1 MYTFDEEVAGL
12 GDGTGGAP
20 GLADAV
26 RVALAPLRV
35 AQVFDPAADY
45 VLRGTGPSVLELL
58 RERPPGT
65 KMVAEPDGYHPAELA
80 DAVVELHPGW
90 TRRGAEAARLT
101 VYKDAPVGLLARFGQ
116 VLHAAW
122 GRGAEDGELSWLLTL
137 AHDVGRATTATD
149 ATDAA
154 DVRLRWNPDL
164 VEEIARAGDA
174 PGRSAAHATL
184 TALLYVDRHHWAR
197 SRHHMLESSAGD
209 AYLARH
215 ADALAEVTTGSEF
228 HVRSYVAARCARSP
242 EAHTDLVAELAVDA
256 DAGVRS
262 QALATL
268 SLIDGPRQVD
278 VLRRHLR
285 TAPTDRLP
293 DALARLGDLDPDG
306 GVVAIEEALAGGGRD
321 TGPLDPGRERLLRR
335 VVFRARVLRSAEP
348 AVPVPPVTAPQDAA
362 LAEELRALRGLRP
375 GSGKEEDRA
384 WQVAES
390 KLALLPDVRALR
402 DARRA
407 AGAADADRWTAELLI
422 TRADGW
428 GRKIGA
434 ALTPEGAERWW
445 PLFAERLDLAD
456 EYLDGGDGKRHPD
469 HYAVDTRTMILTI
482 LERFPAAPEAL
493 VPRLTSFALG
503 TDRHRLP
510 ARRVLGDHPAA
521 RAAAR
526 AALSDSDS
534 GTRSSAAEWLAELG
548 EPGAVAPEPGW
559 EFGEGVLPA
568 SVRDLPA
575 STLWWLDR
583 FREQAR
589 ERGVPAADVDR
600 WLGLARPV
608 LRTAPDGGG
617 PVVGRLGSPL
627 LLPPDVPTP
636 ATVFEPDYRNEY
648 QLIVTLDLAAIPPG
662 ATDLPLPPDGQ
673 VLLFANVELE
683 DELLAGGAV
692 YVPAGTPVEERET
705 SVDYEAYGYGSP
717 EDLDESLRRSPDFRL
732 VPGVSLPSCPLD
744 AETRAAHP
752 HAETLQA
759 VWSEQS
765 DEGGEWQ
772 LGGHAYDFDGMG
784 DPAWESAGEECG
796 KEPGERDSR
805 PEDWVVLAQ
814 WVGVPMGI
822 LYWTIN
828 RRDLEVLRFD
838 RVVVQMYANP

>member
-1 MYTFDEEVAGL
+1 MYTFDDRAAGPGSDA
-12 GDGTGGAP
+12 GDTP
-20 GLADAV
+20 GLAAAV
-26 RVALAPLRV
+26 REALAPLKV
-35 AQVFDPAADY
+35 AQVFDPAVDH
-45 VLRGTGPSVLELL
+45 VLRGTEPSVLELL

-65 KMVAEPDGYHPAELA
+65 KMVAEPDGYQPAELT
-80 DAVVELHPGW
+80 DAVVALRPGW
-90 TRRGAEAARLT
+90 TRREAEAARLT
-101 VYKDAPVGLLARFGQ
+101 VYLGAPVDVLARFGQ
-116 VLHAAW
+116 VLHAAS
-122 GRGAEDGELSWLLTL
+122 GRGLEHGEPSWLLAL

-149 ATDAA
+149 AADAA

-174 PGRSAAHATL
+174 PDPSAVHATL
-184 TALLYVDRHHWAR
+184 SALLYVDHHHWAR
-197 SRHHMLESSAGD
+197 SRHHMLESSAGV

-215 ADALAEVTTGSEF
+215 TDVLAEVAAGSQF
-228 HVRSYVAARCARSP
+228 HVRSYVADRCARSP
-242 EAHTDLVAELAVDA
+242 EAHAALVADLTVDA
-256 DAGVRS
+256 DAGVRA

-268 SLIDGPRQVD
+268 SRLDGPRQVD
-278 VLRRHLR
+278 VLQSHLR
-285 TAPTDRLP
+285 TAPPDRLP

-306 GVVAIEEALAGGGRD
+306 GVAAVEKALTGGEDDD
-321 TGPLDPGRERLLRR
+321 TRPPDPDRERLLRR
-335 VVFRARVLRSAEP
+335 VVFRARVLRSAQA
-348 AVPVPPVTAPQDAA
+348 AVPVPPVGAPQDAA
-362 LAEELRALRGLRP
+362 LAEELRALSELRP
-375 GSGKEEDRA
+375 GTGKDSDRA

-407 AGAADADRWTAELLI
+407 AGAGDADRWTAELLI

-434 ALTPEGAERWW
+434 TLTPEDAERWW

-469 HYAVDTRTMILTI
+469 QYAVDTRTMILTI
-482 LERFPAAPEAL
+482 LERFPAPPEAL

-503 TDRHRLP
+503 ADRLRLP
-510 ARRVLGDHPAA
+510 ARRVLGDHPGA

-526 AALSDSDS
+526 AALSDGDTS
-534 GTRSSAAEWLAELG
+534 TRSSAAEWLAELG

-568 SVRDLPA
+568 SVRNLPA

-589 ERGVPAADVDR
+589 ERGVPADDVDR
-600 WLGLARPV
+600 WLGLARPA

-636 ATVFEPDYRNEY
+636 ATVVEPDYRNEY

-662 ATDLPLPPDGQ
+662 ATDLPLPPDGH

-683 DELLAGGAV
+683 DEELAGGAV
-692 YVPAGTPVEERET
+692 YVPAGTLVEEREA
-705 SVDYEAYGYGSP
+705 SVDYEAYGYDSP
-717 EDLDESLRRSPDFRL
+717 EDLDESLRRSPDLRL

-752 HAETLQA
+752 HADALQA

-784 DPAWESAGEECG
+784 DPARESADPEHGDH
-796 KEPGERDSR
+796 DSR

-828 RRDLEVLRFD
+828 RRDLEAQRFD
-838 RVVVQMYANP
+838 RVRVWMYANP

>member
-1 MYTFDEEVAGL
+1 MYTFDDRAAGPGNDA
-12 GDGTGGAP
+12 GDTP
-20 GLADAV
+20 GLAAAV
-26 RVALAPLRV
+26 REALAPLKV
-35 AQVFDPAADY
+35 AQVFDPAVDH
-45 VLRGTGPSVLELL
+45 VLRGTEPSVLELL

-65 KMVAEPDGYHPAELA
+65 KMVAEPDGYQPAELT
-80 DAVVELHPGW
+80 DAVVALHPGW
-90 TRRGAEAARLT
+90 TRREAEAARLT
-101 VYKDAPVGLLARFGQ
+101 VYLGAPVDVLARFGQ
-116 VLHAAW
+116 VLHAAS
-122 GRGAEDGELSWLLTL
+122 GRGSEHGEPSWLLAL

-149 ATDAA
+149 ASDAA

-174 PGRSAAHATL
+174 PGPSAVHATL
-184 TALLYVDRHHWAR
+184 SALLYVDHHHWAR
-197 SRHHMLESSAGD
+197 SRHHMLESSAGV

-215 ADALAEVTTGSEF
+215 TDVLAEVAAGSQF
-228 HVRSYVAARCARSP
+228 HVRSYVADRCAHSP
-242 EAHTDLVAELAVDA
+242 EAHAGLVAGLTVDA
-256 DAGVRS
+256 DAGVRA

-268 SLIDGPRQVD
+268 SRLDGPRQID
-278 VLRRHLR
+278 VLRPHLR
-285 TAPTDRLP
+285 TAPPDRLP

-306 GVVAIEEALAGGGRD
+306 GVAAIEKALTGGEDDDD
-321 TGPLDPGRERLLRR
+321 TRPLDPDRERLLRR
-335 VVFRARVLRSAEP
+335 VVFRARVLRSAQA
-348 AVPVPPVTAPQDAA
+348 AVPIPPVAAPQDAA
-362 LAEELRALRGLRP
+362 LAEELRALRELRP
-375 GSGKEEDRA
+375 GTGKDSDRA

-407 AGAADADRWTAELLI
+407 AGAGDADRWTAELLI
-422 TRADGW
+422 TRVDGW

-434 ALTPEGAERWW
+434 TLTPEDAERWW

-469 HYAVDTRTMILTI
+469 QYAVDTRTMILTI

-503 TDRHRLP
+503 ADRLRLP
-510 ARRVLGDHPAA
+510 ARRVLGDHPGT

-526 AALSDSDS
+526 AALSDGDTS
-534 GTRSSAAEWLAELG
+534 TRSSAAEWLAELG

-568 SVRDLPA
+568 SVRNLPA

-589 ERGVPAADVDR
+589 ERGVPADDVDR
-600 WLGLARPV
+600 WLGLARPA

-636 ATVFEPDYRNEY
+636 ATVVEPDYRNEY

-662 ATDLPLPPDGQ
+662 ATDLPLPPDGH

-683 DELLAGGAV
+683 DEELAGGAV
-692 YVPAGTPVEERET
+692 YVPAGTPVEEREA
-705 SVDYEAYGYGSP
+705 SVDYEAYGYDSP
-717 EDLDESLRRSPDFRL
+717 EDLDESLRRSPDLRL

-752 HAETLQA
+752 HAETMQA

-784 DPAWESAGEECG
+784 DPARESADQEHGDH
-796 KEPGERDSR
+796 DSR

-822 LYWTIN
+822 LYWTIT
-828 RRDLEVLRFD
+828 RQDLEERRFD
-838 RVVVQMYANP
+838 RVRVWMYANP

>member
-1 MYTFDEEVAGL
+1 
-12 GDGTGGAP
+12 
-20 GLADAV
+20 
-26 RVALAPLRV
+26 
-35 AQVFDPAADY
+35 
-45 VLRGTGPSVLELL
+45 VLRGTGPGVLEPL
-58 RERPPGT
+58 REQPPGT
-65 KMVAEPDGYHPAELA
+65 KMVAEPDGYHPAELTA
-80 DAVVELHPGW
+80 AVVDLHPGW
-90 TRRGAEAARLT
+90 ARREAEAARLT
-101 VYKDAPVGLLARFGQ
+101 VYKDAPVDLLARFGQ
-116 VLHAAW
+116 VLHASS
-122 GRGAEDGELSWLLTL
+122 GRGFEDDEPSWLLTL
-137 AHDVGRATTATD
+137 AHDVGRAST

-154 DVRLRWNPDL
+154 DAPDVRQRWTPDL

-174 PGRSAAHATL
+174 PGRSAVHAAL
-184 TALLYVDRHHWAR
+184 SALLHVDHHHWAR
-197 SRHHMLESSAGD
+197 SRHHMLESDTGV

-215 ADALAEVTTGSEF
+215 TGALAEVTTGSVF
-228 HVRSYVAARCARSP
+228 HVRSYVAAQCARSP
-242 EAHTDLVAELAVDA
+242 EAHADLVADLAADA
-256 DAGVRS
+256 DAGVRA

-268 SLIDGPRQVD
+268 SRLDGPRQVD
-278 VLRRHLR
+278 LLRQHLR
-285 TAPTDRLP
+285 TAPPDRLP
-293 DALARLGDLDPDG
+293 DVLARLGDLDPDG
-306 GVVAIEEALAGGGRD
+306 VAAIEEALAGGDGD
-321 TGPLDPGRERLLRR
+321 TRPLDPDRERLLRR
-335 VVFRARVLRSAEP
+335 AVFRVRVLRSAEA

-362 LAEELRALRGLRP
+362 LAEELRALRELRP
-375 GSGKEEDRA
+375 GSGKDEDRA
-384 WQVAES
+384 WQFAES

-407 AGAADADRWTAELLI
+407 AGAADADRWTAELLV
-422 TRADGW
+422 TRVDGW

-434 ALTPEGAERWW
+434 TLTPEDAERWW

-456 EYLDGGDGKRHPD
+456 EYLDGGDGRRHAD
-469 HYAVDTRTMILTI
+469 HHAVDTRAMILTI
-482 LERFPAAPEAL
+482 LERFPAPPEAL
-493 VPRLTSFALG
+493 VPRLTPFALG
-503 TDRHRLP
+503 ADRLRLP
-510 ARRVLGDHPAA
+510 ARQALGDHPTAL
-521 RAAAR
+521 AAAR
-526 AALSDSDS
+526 AALSDGDAS
-534 GTRSSAAEWLAELG
+534 TRSSAAEWLAELG

-568 SVRDLPA
+568 SVRTLPP

-589 ERGVPAADVDR
+589 ERGVPADDVDR
-600 WLGLARPV
+600 WLGLARPA

-636 ATVFEPDYRNEY
+636 ATVFEPDYRNEH
-648 QLIVTLDLAAIPPG
+648 QLIVTLDLAAIGPG
-662 ATDLPLPPDGQ
+662 ATDLPLPPDGH

-683 DELLAGGAV
+683 DEILEGGAV
-692 YVPAGTPVEERET
+692 YVPAGTLVEEREA
-705 SVDYEAYGYGSP
+705 SVDYEAYGYDSP
-717 EDLDESLRRSPDFRL
+717 EDLDESLRRSPDLRL

-784 DPAWESAGEECG
+784 DPARDSADLECG
-796 KEPGERDSR
+796 HEPGENYSR

-828 RRDLEVLRFD
+828 RRDLQVRRFD
-838 RVVVQMYANP
+838 RVAVRMYANP

>member
-1 MYTFDEEVAGL
+1 MYIFDEETAS
-12 GDGTGGAP
+12 
-20 GLADAV
+20 AV
-26 RVALAPLRV
+26 REALAPLKV
-35 AQVFDPAADY
+35 AQVFDPAVDH
-45 VLRGTGPSVLELL
+45 VLQGTGPGVLELL
-58 RERPPGT
+58 RERPHGT
-65 KMVAEPDGYHPAELA
+65 KMVAEPDGYHPAEVT

-90 TRRGAEAARLT
+90 TRREAEAARRT
-101 VYKDAPVGLLARFGQ
+101 VYKGAPVDLLARFGQ
-116 VLHAAW
+116 VLYAAS
-122 GRGAEDGELSWLLTL
+122 GRAAGDGEPSWLATLT
-137 AHDVGRATTATD
+137 HDVGRASTATD
-149 ATDAA
+149 AADAA

-174 PGRSAAHATL
+174 PGRSAVHATL
-184 TALLYVDRHHWAR
+184 SALLYVDHHHWAR
-197 SRHHMLESSAGD
+197 SRQHMLESSAGV

-215 ADALAEVTTGSEF
+215 TDALAEVTAGSEF
-228 HVRSYVAARCARSP
+228 HVRSYVAGQCARSP
-242 EAHTDLVAELAVDA
+242 EAHAGLVAELAADA
-256 DAGVRS
+256 DAGVRG

-268 SLIDGPRQVD
+268 SRLDGPWQID

-285 TAPTDRLP
+285 TAPPDRLP
-293 DALARLGDLDPDG
+293 DVLARLGDLDG
-306 GVVAIEEALAGGGRD
+306 GVVAIEKALAGVDDGD
-321 TGPLDPGRERLLRR
+321 AGPLDPDRERLLLRAAFR
-335 VVFRARVLRSAEP
+335 VRVLRSAEA
-348 AVPVPPVTAPQDAA
+348 AVPVPPVAAPQDAA
-362 LAEELRALRGLRP
+362 LAEELRALHGLRP
-375 GSGKEEDRA
+375 GTGKDEERA

-390 KLALLPDVRALR
+390 KLGLLPDVRALR

-407 AGAADADRWTAELLI
+407 AGADDADRWTAELLI
-422 TRADGW
+422 TRLDDW
-428 GRKIGA
+428 SRKIGA
-434 ALTPEGAERWW
+434 TLTTEDAERWW
-445 PLFAERLDLAD
+445 PLFAERLDLVD

-469 HYAVDTRTMILTI
+469 QYAVDTRTMILTI
-482 LERFPAAPEAL
+482 LERFPATPEAL
-493 VPRLTSFALG
+493 VPRLVSFALG
-503 TDRHRLP
+503 ADRLRLP
-510 ARRVLGDHPAA
+510 ARRVLGEHPGA

-526 AALSDSDS
+526 AALSELSELSDGDAS
-534 GTRSSAAEWLAELG
+534 ARSSAAEWLAELG

-568 SVRDLPA
+568 SVRTLPV

-589 ERGVPAADVDR
+589 ERGVPADDVDR
-600 WLGLARPV
+600 WLGLAQPA

-627 LLPPDVPTP
+627 LLPRDVPTP

-648 QLIVTLDLAAIPPG
+648 QLIATLDLAAIPPD
-662 ATDLPLPPDGQ
+662 ATDLPLPLDGH

-683 DELLAGGAV
+683 DEVLAGGAV
-692 YVPAGTPVEERET
+692 YVPAGTPVEEREVT
-705 SVDYEAYGYGSP
+705 LDYEAYGYDSP
-717 EDLDESLRRSPDFRL
+717 EDLDESLRHSPDLRL

-752 HAETLQA
+752 HAEALQA

-784 DPAWESAGEECG
+784 DPARESADQ
-796 KEPGERDSR
+796 EPGENCSR

-828 RRDLEVLRFD
+828 RRDLEVRRFD

>member
-1 MYTFDEEVAGL
+1 MYTFDDRAAGPGNDA
-12 GDGTGGAP
+12 GDTP
-20 GLADAV
+20 GLAAAV
-26 RVALAPLRV
+26 REALAPLKV
-35 AQVFDPAADY
+35 AQVFDPAVDH
-45 VLRGTGPSVLELL
+45 VLRGTEPSVLELL

-65 KMVAEPDGYHPAELA
+65 KMVAEPDGYQPAELT
-80 DAVVELHPGW
+80 DAVVALHPGW
-90 TRRGAEAARLT
+90 TRREAEAARLT
-101 VYKDAPVGLLARFGQ
+101 VYLGAPVDVLARFGQ
-116 VLHAAW
+116 VLHAAS
-122 GRGAEDGELSWLLTL
+122 GRGSEHAEPSWLLAL

-149 ATDAA
+149 AADAA

-174 PGRSAAHATL
+174 PGPSAVHATL
-184 TALLYVDRHHWAR
+184 SALLYVDHHHWAR
-197 SRHHMLESSAGD
+197 SRHHMLESSAGV

-215 ADALAEVTTGSEF
+215 TDVLAEVAAGSQF
-228 HVRSYVAARCARSP
+228 HVRSYVADRCAHSP
-242 EAHTDLVAELAVDA
+242 EAHAGLVAGLTVDA
-256 DAGVRS
+256 DAGVRA

-268 SLIDGPRQVD
+268 SRLDGPRQID
-278 VLRRHLR
+278 VLRPHLR
-285 TAPTDRLP
+285 TAPPDRLP
-293 DALARLGDLDPDG
+293 DAVARLGDLDPDG
-306 GVVAIEEALAGGGRD
+306 GVAAIEKALTGGDD
-321 TGPLDPGRERLLRR
+321 TRPLDPDRERLLRR
-335 VVFRARVLRSAEP
+335 VVFRARVLRSAQA
-348 AVPVPPVTAPQDAA
+348 AVPIPPVAAPQDAA
-362 LAEELRALRGLRP
+362 LAEELRALRELRP
-375 GSGKEEDRA
+375 GTGKDSDRA

-407 AGAADADRWTAELLI
+407 AGAGDADRWTAELLI
-422 TRADGW
+422 TRVDGW

-434 ALTPEGAERWW
+434 TLTPEDAERWW

-469 HYAVDTRTMILTI
+469 QYAVDTRTMILTI

-503 TDRHRLP
+503 ADRLRLP
-510 ARRVLGDHPAA
+510 ARRVLGDHPGT

-526 AALSDSDS
+526 AALSDGDTS
-534 GTRSSAAEWLAELG
+534 TRSSAAEWLAELG

-568 SVRDLPA
+568 SVRNLPA

-589 ERGVPAADVDR
+589 ERGVPADDVDR
-600 WLGLARPV
+600 WLGLARPA

-636 ATVFEPDYRNEY
+636 ATVVEPDYRNEY

-662 ATDLPLPPDGQ
+662 ATDLPLPPDGH

-683 DELLAGGAV
+683 DEELAGGAV
-692 YVPAGTPVEERET
+692 YVPAGTPVEEREA
-705 SVDYEAYGYGSP
+705 SVDYEAYGYDSP
-717 EDLDESLRRSPDFRL
+717 EDLDESLRRSPDLRL

-752 HAETLQA
+752 HAETMQA

-784 DPAWESAGEECG
+784 DPARESADQEHGDH
-796 KEPGERDSR
+796 DSR

-822 LYWTIN
+822 LYWTIT
-828 RRDLEVLRFD
+828 RQDLEERRFD
-838 RVVVQMYANP
+838 RVRVWMYANP